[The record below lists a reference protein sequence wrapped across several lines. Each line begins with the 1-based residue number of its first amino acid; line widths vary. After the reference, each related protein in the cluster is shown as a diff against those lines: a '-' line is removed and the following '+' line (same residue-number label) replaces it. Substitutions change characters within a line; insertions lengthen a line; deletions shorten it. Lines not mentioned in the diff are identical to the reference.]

1 MDYQILQA
9 EITGDPLARGYS
21 GMTDAEV
28 AADLNTIYRT
38 RNRDQ
43 IPGNEILDETDWVE
57 YGALTDLKKSQWLSF
72 TSADFVSATK
82 AGLNILRDIFGT
94 GTTTEDNLLL
104 VRAEDI
110 SRATELGLSIVREGD
125 VEYAR
130 TL

>member
-1 MDYQILQA
+1 MDYKILKDD
-9 EITGDPLARGYS
+9 IINDPLVRGYS
-21 GMTDAEV
+21 GMTDTHV
-28 AADLNTIYRT
+28 ADDLNSVYRT

-43 IPGNEILDETDWVE
+43 IPGSEILDETDWVE